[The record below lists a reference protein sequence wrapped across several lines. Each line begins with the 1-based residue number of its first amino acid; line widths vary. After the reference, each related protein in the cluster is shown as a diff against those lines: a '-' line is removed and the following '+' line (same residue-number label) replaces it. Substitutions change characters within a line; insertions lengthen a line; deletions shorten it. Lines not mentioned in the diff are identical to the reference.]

1 MKKHKMMFGEAGS
14 SVELAIFNVGDL
26 VCALRSIEVQEII
39 KFQEITLVHHAP
51 DYVKGVINLRGQ
63 IVTIIDMR
71 SKFNMDPLDASTSMR
86 IVIVKYGEESM
97 GLLVDGVSDIIN
109 APVEEIDPPPS
120 NLSGLAGAYFLGIFK
135 KEDSL
140 VAILNIGEILK
151 IEC

>member
-1 MKKHKMMFGEAGS
+1 MKKHKVIFGETGTA
-14 SVELAIFNVGDL
+14 VELAIFSVGDL
-26 VCALRSIEVQEII
+26 VCGLRSIEVQEII
-39 KFQEITLVHHAP
+39 KFQEITVVHHAP

-71 SKFNMDPLDASTSMR
+71 SKFNMDLIDAASSMR

-97 GLLVDGVSDIIN
+97 GLLVDAVSDIIN

-120 NLSGLAGAYFLGIFK
+120 NLSGLTGAYFLGIFK

-151 IEC
+151 IER